1 MLPELKGLAE
11 APRGD
16 RNESLGVGPGLGSD
30 ELGDLNLE
38 RDEKRVGRKHEQPEN
53 EKKKFKGQTRG
64 ATDKWLELSLA
75 DQEDNLTKNHSRIAT

>member
-30 ELGDLNLE
+30 ELGDLDLE

-53 EKKKFKGQTRG
+53 EKK
-64 ATDKWLELSLA
+64 
-75 DQEDNLTKNHSRIAT
+75 N